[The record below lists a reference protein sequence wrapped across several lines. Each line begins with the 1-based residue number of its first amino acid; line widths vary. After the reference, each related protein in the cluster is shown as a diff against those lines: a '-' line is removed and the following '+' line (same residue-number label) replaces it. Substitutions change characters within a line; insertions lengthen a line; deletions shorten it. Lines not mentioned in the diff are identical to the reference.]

1 MSSYYQS
8 YPSAPDPNLQ
18 FYSSAPP
25 TSASQ
30 ASSFYQG
37 RPSLDPGA
45 RPAVAGTIG
54 GRPGAGPTGGQVAG
68 GPSGSTVGLT
78 GPIIVANWYNA
89 FTPWTGMEGEVPLLE
104 GGLRAWSGAEPRGG
118 GGEQAADIRFWTETQ
133 NWESILSTLSRNL

>member
-18 FYSSAPP
+18 FYSSAPQPP
-25 TSASQ
+25 TSQ
-30 ASSFYQG
+30 PSSFYQG

-54 GRPGAGPTGGQVAG
+54 GRPGVGAAGGASTG

-78 GPIIVANWYNA
+78 GPIVVSNWWNA

-104 GGLRAWSGAEPRGG
+104 GESSELAAGAAGSG
-118 GGEQAADIRFWTETQ
+118 
-133 NWESILSTLSRNL
+133 